1 MSSKVLNIINDEPIT
16 GLDQDSYRYKDLA
29 QEIARCISAVDAST
43 SSFTISLNGL
53 WGSGKTS
60 LINLIEVCLNEE
72 RKRNLNVPALVRFN
86 PWRFESQEQLL
97 TGFFQLLKESLL
109 GKTGCIKDTEKK
121 ALGEALSLYSASISY
136 PTVTEVTSLLAGP
149 LPSAVAG
156 GGIVG
161 KILLKVFTSKIGNIS
176 LLLLLL
182 FGAWKLIKIKF

>member
-16 GLDQDSYRYKDLA
+16 DLDQDSYRYKDLA

-109 GKTGCIKDTEKK
+109 GKTGCINDAEKK
-121 ALGEALSLYSASISY
+121 LWEKPFPYIRLASLI
-136 PTVTEVTSLLAGP
+136 
-149 LPSAVAG
+149 LP
-156 GGIVG
+156 
-161 KILLKVFTSKIGNIS
+161 
-176 LLLLLL
+176 
-182 FGAWKLIKIKF
+182 